1 MDKLKKILVPIDGS
15 SNSTRALTD
24 AIFLAKITDA
34 SITGFYV
41 VHSDSEDDTFLEIL
55 KPLSGLDE
63 KGFVGKQ
70 LSEAN
75 MLMGEANEECKKNN
89 VLFNGVVAQGNP
101 GIKIVRFAESKDF
114 DIIVIGMTGK
124 GHANEVLFGS
134 VSYYVTHKA
143 KLPILLVK

>member
-1 MDKLKKILVPIDGS
+1 MNKLKKILVPIDGS
-15 SNSTRALTD
+15 SNSTRSLFD
-24 AIFLAKITDA
+24 AIFLAKVADA
-34 SITGFYV
+34 SITGIYV
-41 VHSDSEDDTFLEIL
+41 VYSESETDTFLEIL

-75 MLMGEANEECKKNN
+75 VMMGEANEECKKNN
-89 VLFNGVVAQGNP
+89 VNFEGVVAQGNP
-101 GIKIVRFAESKDF
+101 GAKIIQFAEDKDF

-124 GHANEVLFGS
+124 GHTNEVLFGS

-143 KLPILLVK
+143 KLPVLLVK